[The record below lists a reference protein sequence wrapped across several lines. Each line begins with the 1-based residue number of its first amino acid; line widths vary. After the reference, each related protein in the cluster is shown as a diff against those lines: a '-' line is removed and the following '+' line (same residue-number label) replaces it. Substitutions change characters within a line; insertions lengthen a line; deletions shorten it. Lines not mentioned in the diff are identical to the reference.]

1 MHQIIIGDLQI
12 DIDRKA
18 IKNLHLSVNP
28 PDGKVRIAAPLNIDD
43 EAVRLFAVSK
53 LGWIRKQQRKFNDQ
67 PRQSEREYVSG
78 ESHYFKGERYILNV
92 IYKKSNPKVA
102 IRNKTHIDLYVRE
115 NSTFLQRK
123 RIMTEWYRKQLKAMI
138 PDLVTKW
145 EKVIGIDEVDWGV
158 KQMKTRWGTCNI
170 EARRIW
176 INLELAKKPDRC
188 VEYIVVHEMVHLLER
203 KHSDHFVELMDK
215 FMPMWRIC
223 REELNQF
230 PLRHERWGY

>member
-1 MHQIIIGDLQI
+1 MHQITVGDLRI
-12 DIDRKA
+12 DIDRKS

-43 EAVRLFAVSK
+43 DAVRLFAVSK

-67 PRQSEREYVSG
+67 PRQSEREYITG
-78 ESHYFKGERYILNV
+78 ESHYFKGERYLLNV
-92 IYKKSNPKVA
+92 ICRKGNPKVVL
-102 IRNKTHIDLYVRE
+102 RNKTHIDLYVRE
-115 NSTFLQRK
+115 NSPFPQRK

-145 EKVIGIDEVDWGV
+145 EKIISVEEVEWGV
-158 KQMKTRWGTCNI
+158 KQMKTRWGSCNI

-176 INLELAKKPDRC
+176 VNLELAKKPDRC

-203 KHSDHFVELMDK
+203 KHNDHFVELMDK
-215 FMPMWRIC
+215 FMPMWRTF